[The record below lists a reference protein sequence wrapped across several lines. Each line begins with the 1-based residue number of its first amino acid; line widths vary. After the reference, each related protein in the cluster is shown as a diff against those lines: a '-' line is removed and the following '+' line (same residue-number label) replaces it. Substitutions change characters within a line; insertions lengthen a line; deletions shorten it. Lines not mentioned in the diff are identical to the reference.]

1 LRAARRG
8 RGAGGFRLS
17 DVARE
22 AGVST
27 ATVSRVINEHSY
39 VSPEIRDKVLRVVR
53 RRNYYPNANA
63 RGLASGR
70 SNLIGLVISDIA
82 NPFFP
87 ELVKG
92 METAAFEHGFEVILA
107 NTNYDPARMSSYVR
121 RFIERGVR
129 GVALMTSE
137 FDQDLLKELARRS
150 VSVVFLDSGEPA
162 PHVSNLAVE
171 YETGI
176 EEAVTHLAELG
187 HRRVAYV
194 GGPPRMRSSQRR
206 LKAFRRS
213 MRRHLPAEAV
223 SVYAGDF
230 RTEGGR
236 EAARRLLSDPRRPTA
251 VVVANDVMALGVIQ
265 ECRQAG
271 LSIPGDLSVIGFDDI
286 AFAALTEPPLTT
298 VSLPRHLLGSKAIE
312 ALLATINHPD
322 RRGFEIPI
330 PTSLVV
336 RQSTAKVPAALRLQA
351 RRP

>member
-1 LRAARRG
+1 
-8 RGAGGFRLS
+8 
-17 DVARE
+17 VARE

-27 ATVSRVINEHSY
+27 ATVSRVINNQSY
-39 VSPEIRDKVLRVVR
+39 VSPDMRAKVQRVVR
-53 RRNYYPNANA
+53 RRGYYPNANA

-92 METAAFEHGFEVILA
+92 METAAFEHGYEVILA
-107 NTNYDPARMSSYVR
+107 NTNYDPARMSNYVQ

-137 FDQDLLKELARRS
+137 FDHDLLKELPRRN
-150 VSVVFLDSGEPA
+150 VSVVFLDSGRPA

-176 EEAVTHLAELG
+176 EEAVIHLVRLG

-213 MRRHLPAEAV
+213 MLRHLPEEQV

-236 EAARRLLSDPRRPTA
+236 AAARRLLVDRRHPTA
-251 VVVANDVMALGVIQ
+251 VVVANDMMALGVIQ
-265 ECRQAG
+265 ECREAG
-271 LSIPGDLSVIGFDDI
+271 LSIPRELSVIGFDDI

-298 VSLPRHLLGSKAIE
+298 VSLPRQLLGRKAIE
-312 ALLATINHPD
+312 ALLATLNDPD

-330 PTSLVV
+330 PTSLVI
-336 RQSTAKVPAALRLQA
+336 RQSTAAAPGTLRLEA
-351 RRP
+351 HRP